1 MHGIPDNIRTNDK
14 LFDISQHIINSASA
28 AANYRNALAFKKT
41 PHNQQDL
48 YKRTSKNEAPG
59 RTFGTTDAT
68 GAFWWQEEENRKII
82 VRHRESIKRRN
93 ES

>member
-41 PHNQQDL
+41 PHIQIHGQTPHNQQHL

-68 GAFWWQEEENRKII
+68 GAFW
-82 VRHRESIKRRN
+82 
-93 ES
+93 